1 MNTDEKKVIS
11 VCFVCPK
18 AYGLF
23 DPSVKTY
30 YGGAEVDLYMLAT
43 ELAKDPAFSVSFICA
58 DYGQPDEQVRE
69 NVRLLTGMDFRRNPV
84 CSAWRLWRTLMKA
97 DAQFYMLETASPGV
111 PLVYAF
117 CRLHGRRFLYR
128 TASQM
133 EFDGTY
139 RAQHPVLGRLFYRVL
154 CKADCVFIQNHQDQ
168 EQLRRAA
175 GAESIVMPNGQR
187 LTEPAGQEKTFILWV
202 GRSAKVKHPERFVE
216 LARRFP
222 QESFVMVCRPATGD
236 MEYEALRRQ
245 AESTPNLRFYPD
257 VDFFELGRFFAA
269 AKVFVNTSDAEGF
282 PNTFIQAA
290 AGGTAILSWRVNPDD
305 FLTKYQCGLAC
316 GGAMERLVKGLEFLL
331 ERQRYS
337 EIGQNGLRYV
347 REHHDISVLAE
358 RYKEILRG
366 LAAGKNGRDSAR
378 RGG

>member
-69 NVRLLTGMDFRRNPV
+69 NVRLLRGPDFRKNAA
-84 CSAWRLWRTLMKA
+84 CSAVRLWRAMKKA
-97 DAQFYMLETASPGV
+97 DARFYLMKTASPGV

-117 CRLHGRRFLYR
+117 CRSHGRKFLYR
-128 TASQM
+128 TAHRY
-133 EFDGTY
+133 ECDGTY
-139 RAQHPVLGRLFYRVL
+139 RAQHPVLGRLFVR
-154 CKADCVFIQNHQDQ
+154 A
-168 EQLRRAA
+168 LRRAA
-175 GAESIVMPNGQR
+175 AVFAQNEEDSRLLQQTAGVESVVIANGHRLAEPGREERTSV
-187 LTEPAGQEKTFILWV
+187 LWV
-202 GRSAKVKHPERFVE
+202 GRSADFKYPERFLR
-216 LARRFP
+216 LAEQFP
-222 QESFVMVCRPATGD
+222 QERFVMVCRQAAGD
-236 MEYEALRRQ
+236 REYDALRKE
-245 AESTPNLRFYPD
+245 AESVPNLRFFPD

-290 AGGTAILSWRVNPDD
+290 AAGTAILSWQVNPDQ
-305 FLTKYQCGLAC
+305 FLTKYQCGLSC
-316 GGAMERLVKGLEFLL
+316 GGTMERLVQGLGFLL
-331 ERQRYS
+331 DRQRYL

-347 REHHDISVLAE
+347 RECHDIAVLVQ
-358 RYKEILRG
+358 RYKECLRALEKG
-366 LAAGKNGRDSAR
+366 
-378 RGG
+378 

>member
-1 MNTDEKKVIS
+1 MKTEGTNLSI
-11 VCFVCPK
+11 CFVCPK

-23 DPSVKTY
+23 DPSVRTY

-43 ELAKDPAFSVSFICA
+43 ELAQDPAFSVSFICA
-58 DYGQPDEQVRE
+58 DYGQPAEQVRE
-69 NVRLLTGMDFRRNPV
+69 NVRLLTGLDFHRNPL
-84 CSAWRLWRTLMKA
+84 CSAWRLWQTLKKA

-117 CRLHGRRFLYR
+117 CRVHGRRFLYR

-133 EFDGTY
+133 EYDGTY

-154 CKADCVFIQNHQDQ
+154 RKADCVFVQNRQDQ

-187 LTEPAGQEKTFILWV
+187 LTEPAGQERSFILWV
-202 GRSAKVKHPERFVE
+202 GRSAEVKHPERFVE

-236 MEYEALRRQ
+236 TGYESLRRQ
-245 AESTPNLRFYPD
+245 AESVSNLRFYPD
-257 VDFFELGRFFAA
+257 VDFFELGRFFAG

-290 AGGTAILSWRVNPDD
+290 AAGTAILSWQVNPDQ
-305 FLTKYQCGLAC
+305 FLTIWQCGLAC
-316 GGAMERLVKGLEFLL
+316 GGTMERLVKGLAFLL
-331 ERQRYS
+331 ERQRYQ
-337 EIGQNGLRYV
+337 EIGRNGLGYV
-347 REHHDISVLAE
+347 RQHHNISELAE
-358 RYKEILRG
+358 RYKQILRT
-366 LAAGKNGRDSAR
+366 LAAGAGGRAAAQ
-378 RGG
+378 